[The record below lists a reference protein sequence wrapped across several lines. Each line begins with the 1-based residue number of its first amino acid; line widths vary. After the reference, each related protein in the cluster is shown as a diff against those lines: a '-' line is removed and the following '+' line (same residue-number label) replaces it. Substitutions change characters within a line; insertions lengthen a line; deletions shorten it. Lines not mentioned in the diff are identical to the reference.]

1 MKKVILL
8 SLSMLAF
15 SACTA
20 TPNSGE
26 VLAIT
31 EKTTEM
37 SSLKN
42 ALNAYSNATINND
55 VTKLLSFVYPK
66 VFTIVSKDR
75 MQKILNTVYASKKAP
90 KITNIEYQKISSI
103 MPYDAGFYSIID
115 SKMTM
120 ELKSPVIDNDKFE
133 ALLFDKLKSQMA
145 TTAEIT
151 HDKAKHIFT
160 IRKKSQ
166 IIGIKEGKDGWKFVG
181 YEQAK
186 KYASKKVI
194 PESIMRNLK

>member
-15 SACTA
+15 SSCTA

-26 VLAIT
+26 ISAIT

-42 ALNAYSNATINND
+42 ALNAYSDATINND
-55 VTKLLSFVYPK
+55 VTTLLSFVYPK
-66 VFTIVSKDR
+66 VFTLISKER
-75 MQKILNTVYASKKAP
+75 MQRTLTNVYASKKAP
-90 KITNIEYQKISSI
+90 NITDIDHQKISPI
-103 MPYDAGFYSIID
+103 KPYDAGLYSIID

-120 ELKSPVIDNDKFE
+120 ELKSPILDNNKLE
-133 ALLFDKLKSQMA
+133 VLLYDRLKSQMG
-145 TTAEIT
+145 TSAEII
-151 HDKAKHIFT
+151 HDKRNHIFT
-160 IRKKSQ
+160 IKKKSQ
-166 IIGIKEGKDGWKFVG
+166 IIGIKEGSEGWKFVG

-194 PESIMRNLK
+194 PQSIMKNLK